1 MQIASSQ
8 ITGARL
14 RSLTTAA
21 LAACAVAGLATEAQA
36 TQIDG
41 EFNRFVV
48 ADASFAG
55 LPPTNAPDAYAV
67 EVATVNGESVW
78 KLTTS
83 SPIRAVT
90 GTCTRISGTSNV
102 AGPSEVH
109 CRRGP
114 DAGSP
119 GVAPSFVNLG
129 GGDDSF
135 VAAPGFPDRLTL
147 LGGDG
152 NDALTGGIANDGING
167 EDGDN
172 VLTGNDGDDILTVG
186 NPPRTQFGSFPNGN
200 NTMNGGNGK
209 DSISGGDGNDTMD
222 GGAGPDLL
230 GGGRGIDQLTGGE
243 GDDSLSG
250 TEDGFSKRDR
260 LDGGPGKDRFFGDTL
275 DQMLARDGVRE
286 EVGCF
291 APSRF
296 SPPDPLALV
305 EVDLQDSVVKG
316 FGSGAGGA
324 PCPIVARAPQNER
337 PSVSIGSANVKV
349 VNGLARV
356 SVRCAT
362 AKACVGKLSFRLDR
376 KKAPSVSAS
385 YSIRGKR
392 ASMVSVQ
399 LGSKEA
405 SKVTKKGVKAIA
417 TLTEKGIKGARTV
430 VRSVTAKR

>member
-1 MQIASSQ
+1 MQLTSSD
-8 ITGARL
+8 ISRRAL

-21 LAACAVAGLATEAQA
+21 LAACAVAGLASEAHA

-41 EFNRFVV
+41 DLNHFEVV
-48 ADASFAG
+48 DTFFQG
-55 LPPTNAPDAYAV
+55 LPTTKGPDVYTV
-67 EVATVNGESVW
+67 DVATVNGESVW
-78 KLTTS
+78 RLTTE
-83 SPIRAVT
+83 SPIRAVS
-90 GTCTRISGTSNV
+90 GTCTRVSGTNNV

-114 DAGSP
+114 N
-119 GVAPSFVNLG
+119 VAQSLERSLAILA

-147 LGGDG
+147 VGGDG
-152 NDALTGGIANDGING
+152 NDTLTGGIANDLIDGG
-167 EDGDN
+167 DGDN
-172 VLTGNDGDDILTVG
+172 ILTGNDGDDRLTLG
-186 NPPRTQFGSFPNGN
+186 NPPRTQFGSFPNGS
-200 NTMNGGNGK
+200 NTINGGNGK
-209 DSISGGDGNDTMD
+209 DFLVGGDGNDAID

-230 GGGRGIDQLTGGE
+230 FGGRGTDQLIGGDGDDFLAGGE
-243 GDDSLSG
+243 DA
-250 TEDGFSKRDR
+250 FSKRDR

-275 DQMLARDGVRE
+275 DQMLARDGVSE

-296 SPPDPLALV
+296 SRFDPLALV
-305 EVDLQDSVVKG
+305 EVDLQDRVVEG

-324 PCPIVARAPQNER
+324 KCPIVLRAPQNER

-349 VNGLARV
+349 ANGLARV

-362 AKACVGKLSFRLDR
+362 AGACRGKLSFRLDR

-392 ASMVSVQ
+392 TSTVSVA
-399 LGSKEA
+399 LRPA
-405 SKVTKKGVKAIA
+405 DAAKVTKKGTAAIA